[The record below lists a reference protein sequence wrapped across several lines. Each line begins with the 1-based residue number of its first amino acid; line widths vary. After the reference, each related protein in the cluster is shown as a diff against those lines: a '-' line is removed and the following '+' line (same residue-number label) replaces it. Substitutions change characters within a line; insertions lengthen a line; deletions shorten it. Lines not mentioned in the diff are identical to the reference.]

1 MVSAVNVIPSA
12 LGRPPSLVSLSPT
25 TVTWT
30 GSGTSPTTAPV
41 VNTRARGGA
50 KESSGPE
57 PSTPPR
63 GASERG
69 GLALRA
75 AIVAAGTLLSR
86 LLGLARDVVL
96 AASFRRGETDAFFVA
111 FAIPN
116 ALRQL
121 LAEGAVA
128 SAVVPVLTETRE
140 QQGDQAARDLFQVVR
155 GLWLAVLSV
164 VTVLG
169 IAFAPQLCD
178 LFAAGWRSQPELFER
193 TVTLTRWVFA
203 FIALMGSAALG
214 AAALNTHRKFAA
226 AAFSP
231 GLVNLAMV
239 AFAWLAPAQLA
250 ARGHDPTLAVAF
262 GALVGGALQVVVQW
276 PALRRLG
283 YLRRPKVQLSHP
295 GVKEI
300 LRRLAPLTVGMGVY
314 FLIIASSRRLLS
326 DLGEGA
332 QSYFTWAFRLCA
344 LPQGVFIIALSTA
357 ALPSL
362 ARLVAAKD
370 GPEVAKTYAYSMRLA
385 LFVALPASTLLTVLA
400 LPVVVAFFQR
410 GQFGPEAALETAH
423 SLMALALGIGP
434 VAAIRQLVPVFY
446 AYGDTRTPVFGTA
459 VHLVVFLVLAW
470 WLRASLGHVG
480 IAAAFSGANGVQLLV
495 MWALLRRRLPAL
507 RLREIALS
515 AGRTMVAC
523 GGAALAGWVATDWTT
538 LPPNANG
545 WQRLVPAAACS
556 ALFCATFVA
565 LAWLTRSD
573 ELRQLRAG
581 LRRRLVPGRR

>member
-1 MVSAVNVIPSA
+1 M
-12 LGRPPSLVSLSPT
+12 
-25 TVTWT
+25 
-30 GSGTSPTTAPV
+30 
-41 VNTRARGGA
+41 
-50 KESSGPE
+50 
-57 PSTPPR
+57 
-63 GASERG
+63 
-69 GLALRA
+69 
-75 AIVAAGTLLSR
+75 LSR

-96 AASFRRGETDAFFVA
+96 AALFRRDQTDAFFVA

-128 SAVVPVLTETRE
+128 SAVVPVLTETRA
-140 QQGDQAARDLFQVVR
+140 QQGDDAARDLFQAVR
-155 GLWLAVLSV
+155 GLWLVVLTV

-178 LFAAGWRSQPELFER
+178 LFAAGWRSQPELFAR

-214 AAALNTHRKFAA
+214 AAALNTHQRFAVP
-226 AAFSP
+226 AFSP
-231 GLVNLAMV
+231 ALVNLAMV
-239 AFAWLAPAQLA
+239 VFAWIAPEQLS

-262 GALVGGALQVVVQW
+262 GALMGGALQVVVQW
-276 PALRRLG
+276 PALRKLG
-283 YLRRPKVQLSHP
+283 YLRRPLLQLSHP
-295 GVKEI
+295 GVREI
-300 LRRLAPLTVGMGVY
+300 VRRLMPLTIGMGVY

-326 DLGEGA
+326 DLSEGA

-357 ALPSL
+357 TLPSL

-400 LPVVVAFFQR
+400 LPVVAAFFQR
-410 GQFGPEAALETAH
+410 GQFGPEAARETAH

-446 AYGDTRTPVFGTA
+446 AHGDTRTPVLGTT
-459 VHLVVFLVLAW
+459 VHLVVFLALAW
-470 WLRASLGHVG
+470 WLRGSLGHVG
-480 IAAAFSGANGVQLLV
+480 IAAAFSGANAVQLLV

-507 RLREIALS
+507 RLGEIALS
-515 AGRTMVAC
+515 AGRTAVAC
-523 GGAALAGWVATDWTT
+523 GGAALAGSVAADWIS
-538 LPPNANG
+538 LPPIANG
-545 WQRLVPAAACS
+545 WQRLILAAASS
-556 ALFCATFVA
+556 AIFCATFVA

-573 ELRQLRAG
+573 ELRQLGAG
-581 LRRRLVPGRR
+581 LRRRLAPDRR